1 VFVGRAVEWILHA
14 GRDSNL
20 GDPRSGSQTIF
31 KFNSIGIDERGKVPM
46 KKTIC
51 SIAAVTM
58 LAIPFAN
65 AVVLFS
71 DDFNDG
77 DFNGWT
83 VSTGAWS
90 VVNGQLKGIGAGGSI
105 DAWIY
110 AGDTNWTDYSFQTR
124 VFFGTGNAELVFRS
138 TGHWQNE
145 YRFTIWSQNSPQYA
159 NSASLSK
166 YMNGAQ
172 SSLTSGVVPFQISS
186 TSIVARVD
194 IKGNNIKMFIDG
206 NLVFDVNDP
215 APLTRG
221 RIGLGVIW
229 AWNGAFDDVL
239 VTDIP
244 DIPSTVIFAV
254 AGNPGDYGAPLPYG
268 YGIHE
273 IAKGTVISNFVSSP
287 VPDVSGTRYTCTGWS
302 GTGSVPSSGSGTNIV
317 VTVNT
322 NSILTWQWLTEY
334 FLDTTNGP
342 YGSIDTG
349 DGWYSNG
356 APVVITATPDY
367 GYHLLTWSGDV
378 PVGMEG
384 NNPLTVT
391 MDRPR
396 TITAVFA
403 TNTGGRVTSMISA
416 SSDDAEQWYDGTVQ
430 LVSHDLE
437 LTYNV
442 KTDKLDQVVGLR
454 FNGITVPQ
462 GATVRSAYIQFTAR
476 IDESDP
482 CSVTVQV
489 QQADSA
495 GTFLDVTNDV
505 SSRSVTTTS
514 VRWDPANWIGDEAGT
529 PERTPDL
536 KDLVQEVVNRGGW
549 TDGNSL
555 AFILKGAG
563 TRTAMSY
570 DGDVTRAPALLVD
583 WGWGAFAVPMLTNS
597 EVANVSSTSA
607 TLIGDLLS
615 SGGATTAAW
624 IYWGT
629 SDGGTNRLAW
639 GNSISMGTVSEGT
652 FSADVAGLTPNTVY
666 YSRAYAMN
674 SVGGSWAP
682 STVAFATLTGGAV
695 TNGLVLYWKF
705 DEGSGTVAADSSG
718 SGNTG
723 TLVNQDASSWVAGRF
738 GAAVSFNGWNQYVFD
753 TNLVNAISGDMTLS
767 CWVKFP
773 NTSGAALD
781 LTDSASPGLQVRED
795 GTLGRLGWVNSG
807 GPSTSL
813 YTTWS
818 LHLDGQWHH
827 VAYVRQGTN
836 YSMYVDDR
844 YVGSSSGTVMAYKRL
859 LAGKNSSDTYW
870 VGKMDDLRI
879 YNRALS
885 WGEVGSIEAGEGV
898 GPVDADGDGMADVW
912 EIQYFGSTNAV
923 NGANWFDRDGD
934 GYSNLSEYI
943 LGTDP
948 TLASSTFRLSITFNN
963 GNEVVSYPT
972 IAASGAAYYGKTR
985 YYDLQSAANVVTG
998 PWANVPG
1005 AADVV
1010 GNNAVVNYTNL
1021 FPERYRFFRVK
1032 VRLQ

>member
-1 VFVGRAVEWILHA
+1 
-14 GRDSNL
+14 
-20 GDPRSGSQTIF
+20 
-31 KFNSIGIDERGKVPM
+31 
-46 KKTIC
+46 
-51 SIAAVTM
+51 
-58 LAIPFAN
+58 
-65 AVVLFS
+65 
-71 DDFNDG
+71 
-77 DFNGWT
+77 
-83 VSTGAWS
+83 
-90 VVNGQLKGIGAGGSI
+90 
-105 DAWIY
+105 
-110 AGDTNWTDYSFQTR
+110 
-124 VFFGTGNAELVFRS
+124 
-138 TGHWQNE
+138 
-145 YRFTIWSQNSPQYA
+145 
-159 NSASLSK
+159 
-166 YMNGAQ
+166 
-172 SSLTSGVVPFQISS
+172 
-186 TSIVARVD
+186 
-194 IKGNNIKMFIDG
+194 
-206 NLVFDVNDP
+206 
-215 APLTRG
+215 
-221 RIGLGVIW
+221 
-229 AWNGAFDDVL
+229 
-239 VTDIP
+239 
-244 DIPSTVIFAV
+244 
-254 AGNPGDYGAPLPYG
+254 
-268 YGIHE
+268 
-273 IAKGTVISNFVSSP
+273 
-287 VPDVSGTRYTCTGWS
+287 
-302 GTGSVPSSGSGTNIV
+302 
-317 VTVNT
+317 
-322 NSILTWQWLTEY
+322 
-334 FLDTTNGP
+334 
-342 YGSIDTG
+342 
-349 DGWYSNG
+349 
-356 APVVITATPDY
+356 VITATPDY

-384 NNPLTVT
+384 NNPLAVT

-570 DGDVTRAPALLVD
+570 DGDVTRAPVLLLE

-597 EVANVSSTSA
+597 EVTSVSSTSA
-607 TLIGDLLS
+607 TLIGDLVS
-615 SGGATTAAW
+615 DGGATTAAW

-629 SDGGTNRLAW
+629 SDGGTDRLAW
-639 GNSISMGTVSEGT
+639 VNSVNVGTVSGGV
-652 FSADVAGLTPNTVY
+652 FSATVSGLTPNTLY
-666 YSRAYAMN
+666 YCRAYAMN

-682 STVAFATLTGGAV
+682 STVPFATLTGADV

-705 DEGSGTVAADSSG
+705 DEGSGAVATDSSG

-723 TLVNQDASSWVAGRF
+723 TLVNEDAGSWVAGRF
-738 GAAVSFNGWNQYVFD
+738 GSAVSFNGWNQYVFD

-767 CWVKFP
+767 CWVKYP

-827 VAYVRQGTN
+827 VAYVRHGTN

-885 WGEVGSIEAGEGV
+885 WGEVGSIQAGEGV
-898 GPVDADGDGMADVW
+898 VAADADGDGMADVW
-912 EIQYFGSTNAV
+912 ETQYFGGTNSV
-923 NGANWFDRDGD
+923 NGSASLDLDGD

-948 TLASSTFRLSITFNN
+948 TLASSTFRLSMTFNG
-963 GNEVVSYPT
+963 GNEIVSYPT

-998 PWANVPG
+998 SWANVSG
-1005 AADVV
+1005 AANVV
-1010 GNNAVVNYTNL
+1010 GNNAVATYTNL